1 LPFDGS
7 IEEISLFDIFQL
19 LSLSQKSGALTIDLK
34 DEEIKI
40 FFRRGK
46 IIAVKKGDFIKLKD
60 EAQETIFAVLD
71 SDRGHFSFNNGE
83 TPGSGNENF
92 SLKVDNLILEASRR
106 IDELEKIKENL
117 PTEKTV
123 IMLSPKAADA
133 ENLDLNTKDWEIIS
147 YVDGIRSVGEIIEII
162 GNEYETRKHIYGLVK
177 TGLLTEVEE
186 GFEKEKKSIAKGPK
200 QILLDTADEFY
211 HNGNVEA
218 AKAILGKIAS
228 SFPEKREILYNFAC
242 VLTKSGNFKRAKEIT
257 SELLLNPGNVDLE
270 DIGRLDNLLDSLMKI
285 IK

>member
-1 LPFDGS
+1 MPFDGS

-19 LSLSQKSGALTIDLK
+19 LSLSQKTGALTVDSEDWK
-34 DEEIKI
+34 VRI
-40 FFRRGK
+40 FFRKGK
-46 IIAVKKGDFIKLKD
+46 IIGVKKGDFIKLKE
-60 EAQETIFAVLD
+60 EAKEIIFAILD
-71 SDRGHFSFNNGE
+71 SDRGRFSFNNGE
-83 TPGSGNENF
+83 NPGIENENF

-106 IDELEKIKENL
+106 IDELEKIKEDL

-147 YVDGIRSVGEIIEII
+147 YVDGIRSVGEIIAII

-186 GFEKEKKSIAKGPK
+186 GYGKEKKSIAKGPK
-200 QILLDTADEFY
+200 QVLLDTANEFY
-211 HNGNVEA
+211 HSGKIEV
-218 AKAILGKIAS
+218 AKAILEKIAS

-242 VLTKSGNFKRAKEIT
+242 ALTKSGDFKKAKEIT
-257 SELLLNPGNVDLE
+257 SDLLLNPGKVDIE
-270 DIGRLDNLLDSLMKI
+270 DIGRLDNLLDSLMKV